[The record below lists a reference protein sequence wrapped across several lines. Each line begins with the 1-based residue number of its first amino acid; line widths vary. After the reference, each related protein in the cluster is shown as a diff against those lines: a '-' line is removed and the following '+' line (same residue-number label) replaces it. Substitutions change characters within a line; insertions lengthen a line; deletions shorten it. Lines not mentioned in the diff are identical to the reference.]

1 MFETKKKKIINSTC
15 NFQIDKMIMD
25 FVNGINFLESK
36 VEKWMAEKR
45 TTADGTIWTVPKTK
59 TKEGEEE
66 KSPCKQKY
74 LKLN

>member
-1 MFETKKKKIINSTC
+1 
-15 NFQIDKMIMD
+15 MIMD

-36 VEKWMAEKR
+36 VEKWMAEKWTTEKWTMEKWMAEKW